1 MKKYLIGS
9 NWNGWDNKENQ
20 KGKEVSLDEEAV
32 KHLTESNVKLIPV
45 NDKPAKD
52 SK

>member
-1 MKKYLIGS
+1 MKFIVGS

-20 KGKEVSLDEEAV
+20 KGKEVNLTKEQEE
-32 KHLTESNVKLIPV
+32 HLKNANIKLIPID
-45 NDKPAKD
+45 DKPAKD